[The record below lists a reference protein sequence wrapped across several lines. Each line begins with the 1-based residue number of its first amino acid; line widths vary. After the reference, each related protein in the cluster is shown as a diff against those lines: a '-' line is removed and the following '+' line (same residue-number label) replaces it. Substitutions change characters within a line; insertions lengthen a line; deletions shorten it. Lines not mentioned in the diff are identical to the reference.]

1 MIESISKK
9 AHDFKVLCL
18 FVCVLTTYTLSAQ
31 GNNDIPYLTKQ
42 GNVDALLDSMP
53 SDDIIGLEPV
63 TITFRNKEDIRS
75 PQNIQL
81 ISTKVKNQF
90 GRVSIPQILNT
101 SAGVVMHSGALNTNR
116 ITIRGIG
123 SRNLF
128 GTAKI
133 KAYLNDIPLTNGVG
147 ETSLEDI
154 DLSLIE
160 NIKVVKGPTS
170 SLYGAG
176 LGGMIHLDTRS
187 KTSTPSML
195 FTDIG
200 VGSYGLVTASV
211 GGNFRINDDHR
222 IIATIN
228 NTTSDGYRNNN
239 DYKRKGFALIGDHT
253 LSSKVK
259 LSWIA
264 NYIDLLAQIPSS
276 LNLTDYSEEPTKA
289 AFTWQSVNGFEDY
302 TKFMGGVSAAFQTSE
317 KSILKLSL
325 FTNSFDS
332 YEVRPFN
339 VLSESNSAIGLRSTF
354 LQTLSNNVDLNLG
367 IEAFTESY
375 KWKTFET
382 IQTVDIQAGPQLS
395 DNAEDRKYTNLF
407 FNLDVS
413 LSDNIHVKGGLN
425 LNTTNYD
432 YLDLFED
439 MTDLSGSYKFDA
451 VLSPYLNI
459 NVDLAADDPE
469 SSLIAY
475 GLLSHGFSPPTL
487 EETLQPDGQINPEIQ
502 PEKGLNIEVG
512 INGREKDKFQYSLSL
527 YSMLVKDL
535 LVARRTAA
543 DQFIGI
549 NAGKTLHNGLETSL
563 AYQWNWG
570 KQAFKLSTDL
580 AINDYTFKEF
590 EDGDDDYSG
599 NPLTGTPKHVWR
611 SQLEVGLT
619 KNFELGFGHY
629 SLGEQSL
636 RDDNSASFDGYT
648 LAHAYLKVQD
658 NPNKRFRTEVLF
670 RAENIFNQKY
680 ASMLLINAGSFG
692 GRAPRYY
699 YPGLPSN
706 YYLSAKVIY
715 RLSE

>member
-1 MIESISKK
+1 MILSNLKK
-9 AHDFKVLCL
+9 AHYLSVLCL
-18 FVCVLTTYTLSAQ
+18 FVFLSFLQSGFAQ
-31 GNNDIPYLTKQ
+31 TNNDIPHLTKQ
-42 GNVDALLDSMP
+42 IDVDALLDSIP
-53 SDDIIGLEPV
+53 NDDVIGLEPV
-63 TITFRNKEDIRS
+63 TITFRNQEDIRS
-75 PQNIQL
+75 PQNIKL
-81 ISTKVKNQF
+81 IPTEVKTQF

-101 SAGVVMHSGALNTNR
+101 TTGVIMHSGALNTNR

-160 NIKVVKGPTS
+160 DINVVKGPTS

-176 LGGMIHLDTRS
+176 LGGMIQMNTRS
-187 KTSTPSML
+187 KSSTPSTL
-195 FTDIG
+195 FTEIG
-200 VGSYGLVTASV
+200 AGSYGLVTAAV
-211 GGNFRINDDHR
+211 GGNFKLNDQNR

-239 DYKRKGFALIGDHT
+239 EYERKGFALIGDHT
-253 LSSKVK
+253 LSSKVR

-264 NYIDLLAQIPSS
+264 NSIDLRAQIPSS
-276 LNLTDYSEEPTKA
+276 LNQTDYDEEPTKA

-302 TKFMGGVSAAFQTSE
+302 TKFIGGLSAAIQTSDN
-317 KSILKLSL
+317 SIFKLSL

-354 LQTLSNNVDLNLG
+354 LQSLSNNIDLNLG
-367 IEAFTESY
+367 IETFSESY
-375 KWKTFET
+375 EWQTFET
-382 IQTVDIQAGPQLS
+382 VDAGAGAMIS
-395 DNAEDRKYTNLF
+395 DNEEDRKYTNLF
-407 FNLDVS
+407 VNLDVS
-413 LSDNIHVKGGLN
+413 LSDDIHLKGGLN

-432 YLDLFED
+432 YRDLFGG
-439 MTDLSGSYKFDA
+439 TDLSGDYKFDA
-451 VLSPYLNI
+451 VVSPYLNI
-459 NVDLAADDPE
+459 NFDL
-469 SSLIAY
+469 SSDASNLIAY
-475 GLLSHGFSPPTL
+475 GLISHGFSPPTL

-502 PEKGLNIEVG
+502 PEKGLNVEIG
-512 INGREKDKFQYSLSL
+512 LNGRQFDKFQYSLSL

-549 NAGKTLHNGLETSL
+549 NAGETLHNGLETSL
-563 AYQWNWG
+563 AYQWKWG
-570 KQAFKLSTDL
+570 KQAFRLSTDL
-580 AINDYTFKEF
+580 AINDYKFKEF
-590 EDGDDDYSG
+590 QDGDDDYSG

-611 SQLEVGLT
+611 SQLEVDLFN
-619 KNFELGFGHY
+619 NFEVGIGHY
-629 SLGEQSL
+629 SLGDQSL
-636 RDDNSASFDGYT
+636 RDDNSVSFDGYT
-648 LAHAYLKVQD
+648 LCHAYLKFQD
-658 NPNKRFRTEVLF
+658 DLGERLRSEVLF
-670 RAENIFNQKY
+670 RAENIFDTKH

-706 YYLSAKVIY
+706 FYISTKISYHLTK
-715 RLSE
+715 

>member
-1 MIESISKK
+1 MINISFKK
-9 AHDFKVLCL
+9 AHYSKVLCL
-18 FVCVLTTYTLSAQ
+18 FVCLSLSQFIFAQ
-31 GNNDIPYLTKQ
+31 GNNDIPHLTDDVNID
-42 GNVDALLDSMP
+42 GILDTLPDDAT
-53 SDDIIGLEPV
+53 IGLEPV
-63 TITFRNKEDIRS
+63 TITFRSLEDIRS
-75 PQNIQL
+75 PQNIKL
-81 ISTKVKNQF
+81 ISPEIKSQF
-90 GRVSIPQILNT
+90 GRVLLQQILNT
-101 SAGVVMHSGALNTNR
+101 TTGVVMHSGALNTNR

-160 NIKVVKGPTS
+160 DIKVVKGPTS

-176 LGGMIHLDTRS
+176 LGGMIQMNTRS
-187 KTSTPSML
+187 KSTQPSML
-195 FTDIG
+195 TSELG
-200 VGSYGLVTASV
+200 VGAYGLVTAAV
-211 GGNFRINDDHR
+211 GGNFKLNKQHR
-222 IIATIN
+222 LIATIN
-228 NTTSDGYRNNN
+228 NTESDGYRSNNN
-239 DYKRKGFALIGDHT
+239 YKRKGFALIGDHA
-253 LSSKVK
+253 LSSKIK
-259 LSWIA
+259 ISWIA

-276 LNLTDYSEEPTKA
+276 LNLTDYSDAPHKA

-302 TKFMGGVSAAFQTSE
+302 TKFIGGLSAAVQTSD
-317 KSILKLSL
+317 KSVLKISL

-354 LQTLSNNVDLNLG
+354 LQSLSNKIDLNLG
-367 IEAFTESY
+367 IETFTESY

-382 IQTVDIQAGPQLS
+382 VNADAGAMIS
-395 DNAEDRKYTNLF
+395 DNEEDRKYTNLF

-413 LSDNIHVKGGLN
+413 LSDNIYIKGGIN

-439 MTDLSGSYKFDA
+439 MTDLSGKYKFDS

-459 NVDLAADDPE
+459 NVDLAPE
-469 SSLIAY
+469 STQSSLIVY

-512 INGREKDKFQYSLSL
+512 LSGRHEDKFQYSLSL
-527 YSMLVKDL
+527 NSMLVKDL

-563 AYQWNWG
+563 AYKWKWG
-570 KQAFKLSTDL
+570 KQAFKISTDL

-611 SQLEVGLT
+611 SQLEVKLTDNLEIGL
-619 KNFELGFGHY
+619 GHY
-629 SLGEQSL
+629 SLGDQSL
-636 RDDNSASFDGYT
+636 RDDNSASFAGYT

-658 NPNKRFRTEVLF
+658 DLSDRFRVETLF
-670 RAENIFNQKY
+670 RAENIFNQEH

-692 GRAPRYY
+692 GNAPRYY

-706 YYLSAKVIY
+706 QYVSVKVIY